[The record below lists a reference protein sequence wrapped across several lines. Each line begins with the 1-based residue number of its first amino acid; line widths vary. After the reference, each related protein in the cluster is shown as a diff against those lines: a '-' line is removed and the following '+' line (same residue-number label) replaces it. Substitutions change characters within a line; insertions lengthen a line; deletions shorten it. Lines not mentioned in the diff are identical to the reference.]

1 MQWFHNLKLFSKL
14 MLAVI
19 IAVAALALTGGIGYY
34 HTHALSRNMD
44 AMYEQQ
50 LQSIQKLSDVRANF
64 ILVHVMVNQLIDDD
78 LPQAKQQDLQKRIND
93 LSDITNATLREYESG
108 NRSAEERVKLAAL
121 KNAIQTY
128 RNERQN
134 ALALAQ
140 SGKTREAAN
149 SMNRT
154 VGKSLD
160 SCSELLDALCKS
172 SAADSARLDTNS
184 KAEAQAAE
192 RTIITLTVA
201 TLLLLT
207 FGGWLLARSL
217 ARRLERVG
225 AVLES
230 IADGDLTHDVR
241 IVGRDEIGRLA
252 ERLNGMRLQLHDLV
266 KQISQSAH
274 QVSSAVND
282 INQSSELSA
291 QAGGQIAVS
300 ISTVAEGA
308 EEQLRQTDQTLI
320 VAQDIASGIRQA
332 TANAHVINQAA
343 ERTGNAVSQ
352 GVQAVD
358 NAVRQ
363 MEMIR
368 SAVDLSAH
376 RVAKLGQRS
385 EEIGLIVD
393 TISGIAGQTNLLA
406 LNAAIEAARAG
417 EMGRGF
423 AVVAEEVRKLAE
435 QSQDSTKQIA
445 QLIGDIQQETLAA
458 VHAMEKGTQEV
469 ATGHRVV
476 EGAGHSFEEI
486 SAMVEEMVGQ
496 IAEASTVMDAIA
508 ERSARVTTAL
518 QAIDQV
524 SRASAAQS
532 QEVSAATQEQSASLE
547 ELAALS
553 ESLRKLAGAMEK
565 SISVFR
571 V

>member
-1 MQWFHNLKLFSKL
+1 
-14 MLAVI
+14 
-19 IAVAALALTGGIGYY
+19 
-34 HTHALSRNMD
+34 
-44 AMYEQQ
+44 
-50 LQSIQKLSDVRANF
+50 
-64 ILVHVMVNQLIDDD
+64 
-78 LPQAKQQDLQKRIND
+78 
-93 LSDITNATLREYESG
+93 
-108 NRSAEERVKLAAL
+108 
-121 KNAIQTY
+121 
-128 RNERQN
+128 
-134 ALALAQ
+134 
-140 SGKTREAAN
+140 
-149 SMNRT
+149 
-154 VGKSLD
+154 
-160 SCSELLDALCKS
+160 
-172 SAADSARLDTNS
+172 
-184 KAEAQAAE
+184 
-192 RTIITLTVA
+192 
-201 TLLLLT
+201 
-207 FGGWLLARSL
+207 
-217 ARRLERVG
+217 
-225 AVLES
+225 
-230 IADGDLTHDVR
+230 
-241 IVGRDEIGRLA
+241 
-252 ERLNGMRLQLHDLV
+252 MRLQLHDLV

-274 QVSSAVND
+274 QVSGAVTD

-291 QAGGQIAVS
+291 QAGGQIAAS

-343 ERTGNAVSQ
+343 ERTGTAVSQ

-435 QSQDSTKQIA
+435 QSQASTKQIA

-508 ERSARVTTAL
+508 ERSTRVTNAL
-518 QAIDQV
+518 QTIDQV
-524 SRASAAQS
+524 SRSSAAQS
-532 QEVSAATQEQSASLE
+532 QEVSAATEEQSASLE

-553 ESLRKLAGAMEK
+553 ESLRELAGAMEK